1 MTTMNDE
8 RLNALIAAYGADPA
22 RWPEGEREAGRARL
36 GAGAPGLDEARD
48 LDRLLAASVNP
59 TVSLSLSERVIAAGL
74 GVHAT
79 PARVRLWRDRLAL
92 AFGAGWAAAACAGVV
107 AGVLVSG
114 QIGATD
120 RADAVLYQASQPTL
134 DDSEML
140 G

>member
-1 MTTMNDE
+1 MTKMNDE

-22 RWPEGEREAGRARL
+22 RWPEGERAAANARL
-36 GAGAPGLDEARD
+36 DAATPGLAEARELD
-48 LDRLLAASVNP
+48 LWLAASP
-59 TVSLSLSERVIAAGL
+59 APAVSMSLSERVIAAGL
-74 GVHAT
+74 GARAT

-107 AGVLVSG
+107 AGVLVGG
-114 QIGATD
+114 QIGEAD
-120 RADAVLYQASQPTL
+120 RVDAVLYQASQPTL